1 MKLLNIDGKFYAF
14 LDMFWNVLK
23 LNFLWLI
30 FSLPVVTIG
39 CSTVAAYS
47 VTLKMVE
54 KRDAKVGQQFLQAF
68 RENWK
73 QGLPMGLIVLLV
85 SYSVF
90 MNWQLFQAVE
100 GNPILFLL
108 FAILL
113 GAAALSHFTYAFALT
128 ARDHNSIVQTF
139 RNSAAISRKYFLHT
153 LLLWLILSLLTFLFL
168 FNQTLL
174 FIGILIGPTSMF
186 LTVSGFAVK
195 FFGEIEKEQMGDA

>member
-1 MKLLNIDGKFYAF
+1 
-14 LDMFWNVLK
+14 
-23 LNFLWLI
+23 
-30 FSLPVVTIG
+30 
-39 CSTVAAYS
+39 
-47 VTLKMVE
+47 
-54 KRDAKVGQQFLQAF
+54 
-68 RENWK
+68 
-73 QGLPMGLIVLLV
+73 MGLIVLLV

-90 MNWQLFQAVE
+90 MNWQLFQVVE

-108 FAILL
+108 FAVLL

-128 ARDHNSIVQTF
+128 ARYHNSIVQTF

>member
-68 RENWK
+68 REKWK

-90 MNWQLFQAVE
+90 MNWQLFQAEE

-113 GAAALSHFTYAFALT
+113 GAAALSNNTYAFALT
-128 ARDHNSIVQTF
+128 ARYHNSIVQTF

>member
-128 ARDHNSIVQTF
+128 ARYHNSIVQTF

-195 FFGEIEKEQMGDA
+195 FFGEIEKKQMGDA

>member
-128 ARDHNSIVQTF
+128 ARYHNSIVQTF

-174 FIGILIGPTSMF
+174 FIGVLIGPTSMF

>member
-23 LNFLWLI
+23 LNSLWLI

-128 ARDHNSIVQTF
+128 ARYHNSIVQTF

>member
-128 ARDHNSIVQTF
+128 ARYHNSIVQTF
-139 RNSAAISRKYFLHT
+139 RNSAAISRKYFRHT

>member
-128 ARDHNSIVQTF
+128 ARYHNSIVQTF

-153 LLLWLILSLLTFLFL
+153 LLLWVILSLLTFLFL

>member
-128 ARDHNSIVQTF
+128 ARYHNSIVQTF

>member
-128 ARDHNSIVQTF
+128 ARYHNSIVQTF

-195 FFGEIEKEQMGDA
+195 FFGENEVEQMGDA